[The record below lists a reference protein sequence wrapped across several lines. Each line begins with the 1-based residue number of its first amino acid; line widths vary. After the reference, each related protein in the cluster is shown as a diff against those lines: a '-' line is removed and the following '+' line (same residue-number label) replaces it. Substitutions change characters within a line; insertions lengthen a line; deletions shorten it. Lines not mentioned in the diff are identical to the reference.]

1 MQINFNMQTMV
12 LVREFATIF
21 GHIAGLIRSCSL
33 YSLQELPPSGE
44 GPLAVLFPARDFRHK
59 LGKVSHRN
67 HRRQRNQ
74 TLETQNFLSF
84 LSGSYTQRNLAIRL
98 LETTCL
104 VATRLT

>member
-44 GPLAVLFPARDFRHK
+44 GPLAVLFPARDCRHK

-67 HRRQRNQ
+67 HRRSKKPDLRNSD
-74 TLETQNFLSF
+74 FF
-84 LSGSYTQRNLAIRL
+84 
-98 LETTCL
+98 
-104 VATRLT
+104 